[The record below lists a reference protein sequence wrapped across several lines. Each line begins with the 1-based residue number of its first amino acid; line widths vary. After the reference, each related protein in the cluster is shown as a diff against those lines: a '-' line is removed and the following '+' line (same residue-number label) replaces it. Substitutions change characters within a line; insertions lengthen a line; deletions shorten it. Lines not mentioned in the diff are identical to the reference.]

1 MKIYNI
7 ILLNKSGGITSEQ
20 LCGSVTE
27 ICKYLDEKFDLDAKE
42 MRKFIVTSFAVNTK
56 LYYQFADGRSLRISQ
71 HKADATVQMHGCW

>member
-7 ILLNKSGGITSEQ
+7 ILLSKSGGIISEQ

-27 ICKYLDEKFDLDAKE
+27 ICKHLDEKFDLDAKE

-71 HKADATVQMHGCW
+71 HKADTTVQLHGCW

>member
-27 ICKYLDEKFDLDAKE
+27 TCKYLEEKFDLNAKD
-42 MRKFIVTSFAVNTK
+42 MRTLIVQSFTFDTK
-56 LYYQFADGRSLRISQ
+56 LYYQFVDGRSIRISQ
-71 HKADATVQMHGCW
+71 HKADTTVQLHGCW